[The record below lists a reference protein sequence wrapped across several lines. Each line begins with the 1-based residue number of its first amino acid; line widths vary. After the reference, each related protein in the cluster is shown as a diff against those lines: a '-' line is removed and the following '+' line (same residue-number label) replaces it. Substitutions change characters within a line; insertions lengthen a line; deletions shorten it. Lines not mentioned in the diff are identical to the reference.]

1 MTCKQNK
8 FPTVSVCVITYNH
21 ESHIGQCLQSILDQK
36 TDFKFE
42 VIVGDDAST
51 DSTRDILEDF
61 AAKYPD
67 IIRPI
72 YRTENVGTNAN
83 YLEVH
88 TAARGKYV
96 AHCDGD
102 DFWLPGKLS
111 YQYQVMER
119 NPTLSQCW
127 TCANL
132 CDNSGQ
138 RIGTFPSWLA
148 RSIYPKIVTARMVAS
163 SYALVGQHSTQ
174 MYRRDFY
181 TPDIRAGEVT
191 LDFWLAFLLATK
203 GPAYYSK
210 KKLSSYRMTES
221 PSITRSKTRTRATV
235 DILSRHLSDII
246 RNYSEYAGAAKANLV
261 VRRFF
266 SRIRN
271 HDTTAIDKSIEENGD
286 IRADWKYVLSSFLFF
301 TAQKFNF
308 KR

>member
-1 MTCKQNK
+1 
-8 FPTVSVCVITYNH
+8 
-21 ESHIGQCLQSILDQK
+21 
-36 TDFKFE
+36 
-42 VIVGDDAST
+42 
-51 DSTRDILEDF
+51 
-61 AAKYPD
+61 
-67 IIRPI
+67 
-72 YRTENVGTNAN
+72 
-83 YLEVH
+83 
-88 TAARGKYV
+88 
-96 AHCDGD
+96 
-102 DFWLPGKLS
+102 
-111 YQYQVMER
+111 
-119 NPTLSQCW
+119 
-127 TCANL
+127 
-132 CDNSGQ
+132 
-138 RIGTFPSWLA
+138 
-148 RSIYPKIVTARMVAS
+148 MVAS